1 MNIFCRT
8 LLQFSK
14 KKRKRSDSDDDYGE
28 DYEPEEGRR
37 RRGRTAVDDEEEVQ
51 DSPKVD
57 DNTERRKSSRSKK
70 ATKYVDD
77 TDYGFEDVE
86 GDNAVNIP
94 ISNEILPDVS
104 KAPSEG
110 PVSEGAAVD
119 AVTSATPSITGPPGA
134 DPEASN
140 ASTVPGSTV
149 PGTPIEGVLDTSTNQ
164 SGPNYAF
171 VVSLYKLTKVC
182 WFDWS
187 IILQEI
193 QISLLLLIGCYGR
206 GHNDRSIHTVI
217 SNGNTRAGRR

>member
-8 LLQFSK
+8 LLQFAK
-14 KKRKRSDSDDDYGE
+14 KKRKRSDSDDDYGGE

-57 DNTERRKSSRSKK
+57 DNTERRKSSRSRK

-77 TDYGFEDVE
+77 TDYGFEDVQD
-86 GDNAVNIP
+86 DNAVNIP
-94 ISNEILPDVS
+94 ISNEILPEVT

-119 AVTSATPSITGPPGA
+119 AVTSATPSITGPSGA

-140 ASTVPGSTV
+140 ASTVPGSSTV
-149 PGTPIEGVLDTSTNQ
+149 PGTPIEGVLDTSTTQ

-171 VVSLYKLTKVC
+171 VVSLYELTKVC
-182 WFDWS
+182 
-187 IILQEI
+187 
-193 QISLLLLIGCYGR
+193 
-206 GHNDRSIHTVI
+206 GHLMLV
-217 SNGNTRAGRR
+217 